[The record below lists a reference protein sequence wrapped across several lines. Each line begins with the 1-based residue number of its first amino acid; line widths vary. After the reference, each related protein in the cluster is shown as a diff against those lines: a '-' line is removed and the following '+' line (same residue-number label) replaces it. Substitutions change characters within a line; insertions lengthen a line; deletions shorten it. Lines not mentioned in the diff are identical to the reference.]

1 MNERQPFLHTL
12 KYLGRTDNI
21 NFNSQHPF
29 SLTQIGLHG
38 VKSYATPEISCSG
51 TFTIL
56 HFIFFW
62 SASESSSA
70 SGASSAS
77 STVKKDT
84 ENGKKEVEVKQ
95 KIGEVSLTNERIV
108 FF

>member
-1 MNERQPFLHTL
+1 MLGHLYDPPF
-12 KYLGRTDNI
+12 Y
-21 NFNSQHPF
+21 F
-29 SLTQIGLHG
+29 
-38 VKSYATPEISCSG
+38 C
-51 TFTIL
+51 
-56 HFIFFW
+56 W

-95 KIGEVSLTNERIV
+95 KIGEVSPPGLERNV
-108 FF
+108 FFLYFRSVSNSYLDFQI

>member
-1 MNERQPFLHTL
+1 MLGHLYDPPF
-12 KYLGRTDNI
+12 Y
-21 NFNSQHPF
+21 
-29 SLTQIGLHG
+29 
-38 VKSYATPEISCSG
+38 
-51 TFTIL
+51 
-56 HFIFFW
+56 FFR

-95 KIGEVSLTNERIV
+95 KIGEVSLTNERIG
-108 FF
+108 FLYIFSLNLEFII